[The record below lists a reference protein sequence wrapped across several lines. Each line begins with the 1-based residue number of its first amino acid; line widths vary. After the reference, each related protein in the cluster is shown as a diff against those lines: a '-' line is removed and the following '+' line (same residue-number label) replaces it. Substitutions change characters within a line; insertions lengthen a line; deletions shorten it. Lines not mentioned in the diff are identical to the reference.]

1 MISND
6 NTQMNAPQNRAVAPI
21 LVVDDAPENV
31 YMLSALLRGHGY
43 SVVEAK
49 DGAEALS
56 LAHKTTLSLII
67 TDILMP
73 VMDGFQL
80 CKEWKNDPELT
91 QIPFVF
97 YSATYTE
104 ASDEK
109 YALSI
114 GADRFLR
121 KPVEPDAIIRI
132 VDDFLLSGNRSTQSV
147 SSREIVEDEYAS
159 IVFRKLEKKVKELE
173 LAKKA
178 LENEIVQREEVELQR
193 RQLESQLR
201 LSQKTEAIGVLTSG
215 LTHDFNNI
223 LHGIIGCAE
232 LLKSTVR
239 TDNGSTADTGYS
251 ERNGEKNLKL
261 VNVILDAAER
271 GSTLIQNILTAS
283 RTTEQEMKPQNP
295 FQTVSD
301 ALALLQQSL
310 PRHIRI
316 RDQLEPDCMEILM
329 DTSQIHQVV
338 MNLCINAS
346 HAMPEGGDLY
356 LSLGNVDVSPQMA
369 ESVSE
374 LCPGMYVAL
383 RVADTGTGIP
393 EEVIARIFEPYFT
406 TKRATQGTGL
416 GLSVV
421 KGIVKNHSATIQVES
436 ALAEGTAFTIY
447 FPPAE
452 PADTDNEPR
461 RPGKDWTPSAVRI
474 LLVDDSGQNLR
485 IEQTSLESLGYSVAV
500 SSSADEAC
508 RIFSEVEDG
517 FDVVLY
523 NQTTPDFTGMA
534 LTRSLRELNADIPI
548 IICVGTRSAT
558 LRLEAMQSGID
569 LILTKPVS
577 LKRYAAAIER
587 VLASRH

>member
-1 MISND
+1 M
-6 NTQMNAPQNRAVAPI
+6 NTAQKRAVAPI
-21 LVVDDAPENV
+21 LVVDDASENA
-31 YMLSALLRGHGY
+31 YMLSALLTGHGY
-43 SVVEAK
+43 SVLTAK

-56 LAHKTTLSLII
+56 MARASSLSLII

-80 CKEWKNDPELT
+80 CMEWKNDPALSR
-91 QIPFVF
+91 IPFIF

-104 ASDEK
+104 TADEK
-109 YALSI
+109 YALSL

-121 KPVEPDAIIRI
+121 KPMEPDEIIRI
-132 VDDFLLSGNRSTQSV
+132 VDDFLLSVNPPLGSAPPGDV
-147 SSREIVEDEYAS
+147 AAEDYAS
-159 IVFRKLEKKVKELE
+159 IVFRKLEKKVRELE
-173 LAKKA
+173 EAKKA
-178 LENEIVQREEVELQR
+178 LENEIRQREAVEQQR

-201 LSQKTEAIGVLTSG
+201 HSQKMEAIGVLTSG

-232 LLKSTVR
+232 LLKGAEGADSDRAAVNENAKR
-239 TDNGSTADTGYS
+239 TS
-251 ERNGEKNLKL
+251 ERNLKL

-271 GSTLIQNILTAS
+271 GSALIQNILTAS

-310 PRHIRI
+310 PRHIHI
-316 RDQLEPDCMEILM
+316 HDQLEPDCLEILM
-329 DTSQIHQVV
+329 DASQIHQIV

-356 LSLGNVDVSPQMA
+356 LTLRNVDVTPQMA
-369 ESVSE
+369 ESVSD
-374 LCPGMYVAL
+374 LCSGTYVAL
-383 RVADTGTGIP
+383 EVADTGTGIP
-393 EEVIARIFEPYFT
+393 EEVIDRIFEPYFT

-421 KGIVKNHSATIQVES
+421 KGIVKNHSAAIQVKS
-436 ALAEGTAFTIY
+436 TLAEGTTFTIY

-452 PADTDNEPR
+452 SADADNELR
-461 RPGKDWTPSAVRI
+461 QLRGDWTPSAVRI
-474 LLVDDSGQNLR
+474 LLVDDSGQNMR
-485 IEQTSLESLGYSVAV
+485 IEQTSLESLGYSVTV
-500 SSSADEAC
+500 SSSADEAR
-508 RIFSEVEDG
+508 RIFSEAKNG

-523 NQTTPDFTGMA
+523 NQTTPSFTGMA
-534 LTRSLRELNADIPI
+534 LTRSLRELNAHIPI

-558 LRLEAMQSGID
+558 MRLEAMQSGID
-569 LILTKPVS
+569 LILTKPIS
-577 LKRYAAAIER
+577 LKRYAAAIAR
-587 VLASRH
+587 VMASRH